1 MKRLLF
7 IYNAHAGRQRIRNSL
22 ADILDVFAQAGYE
35 ITAHPTQSRGDAT
48 GTAAASAGYDRVV
61 CCGGDGTLNETVSGL
76 MSIPEESRPALGY
89 IPAGSTNDFSRNL
102 NLPKELTKVA
112 AAACGGLPRPCDL
125 GRAEGSFFTYVAAFG
140 LFTDVSYA
148 TPQAAKNLLGHFA
161 YVLQGAGKLFN
172 VPSFHMKVESAE
184 GFVTEGDYIYGM
196 VSNTVSVG
204 GLMNLPRD
212 VVKLD
217 DGRFEVLL
225 VREPKNLLDW
235 QEILTALTSQKL
247 IGSEGI
253 VTGFQTEKVTFT
265 CDKPVAW
272 TVDGEF
278 GGERA
283 VTRVENLPRAFVL
296 AYGE

>member
-1 MKRLLF
+1 MQFVRPLWACLAISCLLISAAPAQSADHARPAPLRTAWLAEFEAFAAWYAHGRQWDRENNPAVELRPFPTGRLLVD
-7 IYNAHAGRQRIRNSL
+7 NMHAYGW
-22 ADILDVFAQAGYE
+22 
-35 ITAHPTQSRGDAT
+35 
-48 GTAAASAGYDRVV
+48 
-61 CCGGDGTLNETVSGL
+61 
-76 MSIPEESRPALGY
+76 
-89 IPAGSTNDFSRNL
+89 NL
-102 NLPKELTKVA
+102 
-112 AAACGGLPRPCDL
+112 AACGGVPRPCDL

-172 VPSFHMKVESAE
+172 VPSFHIKVESAE

>member
-1 MKRLLF
+1 MGSSSIGEAFTFDYGVGGTLDEHFECSGVVYSSADGTVFCAK
-7 IYNAHAGRQRIRNSL
+7 HAL
-22 ADILDVFAQAGYE
+22 
-35 ITAHPTQSRGDAT
+35 
-48 GTAAASAGYDRVV
+48 AAALDGKVKGELTVKNVCLPLGRILFTAGKNGYFYD
-61 CCGGDGTLNETVSGL
+61 LNT
-76 MSIPEESRPALGY
+76 
-89 IPAGSTNDFSRNL
+89 
-102 NLPKELTKVA
+102 KELTKVA
-112 AAACGGLPRPCDL
+112 AAACGGVPRPCDL

-172 VPSFHMKVESAE
+172 VPSFHIKVESAE